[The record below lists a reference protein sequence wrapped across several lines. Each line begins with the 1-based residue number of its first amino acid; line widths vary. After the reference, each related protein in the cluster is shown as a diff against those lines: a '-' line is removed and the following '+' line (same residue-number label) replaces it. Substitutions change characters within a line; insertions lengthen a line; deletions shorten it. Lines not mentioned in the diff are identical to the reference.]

1 MGKAFKQGLCAL
13 AVLLGMSGSAW
24 AQALGTSSAQ
34 LKPGSWKALV
44 YYQGV
49 RDQALGFAMTGSG
62 VCIASAA
69 SSVSFPCGSTGETKA
84 EGSGGAVLLKLIFQ
98 PHEGFQYYLSAG
110 AGDYSLRVASVSVVN
125 SLTGDRPGFLY
136 GAGVKAVLMAD
147 TLTAPGVA
155 LDANL
160 SWQRYYFNELQPG
173 RTAAQTQ
180 IDQRLDLMQT
190 QVAVEAGHL
199 FKPLGWSVG
208 VEPYGGLKWVRS
220 QAWLKDLGG
229 GGRVGGMKDAV
240 TPFLGVELPIYEKE
254 GLFAEVSF
262 LGGIQYAAGL
272 NIRFK

>member
-1 MGKAFKQGLCAL
+1 M
-13 AVLLGMSGSAW
+13 
-24 AQALGTSSAQ
+24 
-34 LKPGSWKALV
+34 V

-49 RDQALGFAMTGSG
+49 QDQALNFAVTGSG
-62 VCIASAA
+62 VCTGPSTITV
-69 SSVSFPCGSTGETKA
+69 VSFPCGSTGETKA

-136 GAGVKAVLMAD
+136 GAGARAVLVPD
-147 TLTAPGVA
+147 TLSAPGFA
-155 LDANL
+155 LDASL

-190 QVAVEAGHL
+190 QVAVETGHL

-208 VEPYGGLKWVRS
+208 VEPYGGVKWVRS
-220 QAWLKDLGG
+220 QAWLKDLAG

-254 GLFAEVSF
+254 GLFAEASF